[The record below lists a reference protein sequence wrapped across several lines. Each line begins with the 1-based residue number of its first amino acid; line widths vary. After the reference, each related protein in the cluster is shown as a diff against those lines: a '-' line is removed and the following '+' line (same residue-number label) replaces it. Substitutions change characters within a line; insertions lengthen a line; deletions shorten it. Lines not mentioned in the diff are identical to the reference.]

1 MKTAVGGLND
11 RYFLSIN
18 ETCDLV
24 SLSRT
29 TLWRLEQRG
38 EFPKKVLLSP
48 MRKGYRLSE
57 VKKWVEGLK

>member
-1 MKTAVGGLND
+1 MQTPVCGLNN

-48 MRKGYRLSE
+48 MRKGYRTSDLSE
-57 VKKWVEGLK
+57 WMEGLK

>member
-1 MKTAVGGLND
+1 MKTPVGGLNN

-48 MRKGYRLSE
+48 MRKGYRTSDLSE
-57 VKKWVEGLK
+57 WMEGLK

>member
-1 MKTAVGGLND
+1 MKTAVSGLND

-38 EFPKKVLLSP
+38 EFLKKVLLSP
-48 MRKGYRLSE
+48 MRKGYRTSDLT
-57 VKKWVEGLK
+57 KWMEGLK

>member
-1 MKTAVGGLND
+1 MKTVVSGLND

-48 MRKGYRLSE
+48 MRKGYRTSE
-57 VKKWVEGLK
+57 LIKWLEGLK

>member
-1 MKTAVGGLND
+1 MKTAVGGFD
-11 RYFLSIN
+11 SRYFLSVY
-18 ETCDLV
+18 ETCDFV
-24 SLSRT
+24 GLSRSS
-29 TLWRLEQRG
+29 LYRKEMRG